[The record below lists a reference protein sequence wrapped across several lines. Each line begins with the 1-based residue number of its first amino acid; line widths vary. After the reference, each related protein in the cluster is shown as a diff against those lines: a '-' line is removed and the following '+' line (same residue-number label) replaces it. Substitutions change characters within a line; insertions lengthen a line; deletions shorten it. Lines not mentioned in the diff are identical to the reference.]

1 MNSYNLYYF
10 YNSHHQIL
18 IDEYFLPSFKEY
30 NKTGINLIGINFEK
44 SINKSLFGTESFK
57 RLGAERVSKIIDLIK
72 NEEKDK
78 QFIISDVDIQFF
90 GDVYETINEIANK
103 QYDVVFQK
111 ENKNEGVNFGFILIT
126 SNESSLNYWEK
137 VLSVLNDPTTDVRV
151 FDQSIG
157 NENLNM
163 INYTTFD
170 ESIWN
175 WSQGDLKKHIKLHHA
190 NCVSPVED
198 KIKQLDLVRKFILN
212 N

>member
-1 MNSYNLYYF
+1 MNNYNLYYF

-18 IDEYFLPSFKEY
+18 IDKYFLPTFKKY
-30 NKTGINLIGINFEK
+30 NKKGINLIGINFEK

-57 RLGAERVSKIIDLIK
+57 RLGAERVGKIIDLIK
-72 NEEKDK
+72 KEEKGK

-90 GDVYETINEIANK
+90 DDVYETINEFANK

-111 ENKNEGVNFGFILIT
+111 ESKNEGVNFGFILIT
-126 SNESSLNYWEK
+126 SNENSLNYWEK
-137 VLSVLNDPTTDVRV
+137 VLSTLNNPTTGGWV

-170 ESIWN
+170 ETIWN

-190 NCVSPVED
+190 NCVSPVEE
-198 KIKQLDLVRKFILN
+198 KIKQLELVKNFILTN
-212 N
+212 